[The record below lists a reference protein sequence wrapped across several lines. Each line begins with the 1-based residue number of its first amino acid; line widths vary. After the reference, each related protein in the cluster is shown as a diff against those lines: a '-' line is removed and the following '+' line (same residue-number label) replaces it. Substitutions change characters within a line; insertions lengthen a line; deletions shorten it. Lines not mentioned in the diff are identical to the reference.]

1 MFIKHSAKTV
11 LEVAD
16 RQQLAAEK
24 KLLKAEVASLKRRA
38 AEELAILR
46 VVQKE
51 HAQVKLGLTACTH
64 NTRICIHCRN
74 GTSFLG
80 TCVRC
85 TWK

>member
-1 MFIKHSAKTV
+1 MLI
-11 LEVAD
+11 AD

-51 HAQVKLGLTACTH
+51 HVQVKLNLTACMYH
-64 NTRICIHCRN
+64 KGICMPWRP
-74 GTSFLG
+74 GTL
-80 TCVRC
+80 
-85 TWK
+85 WAPA